1 MATDPSYMIMN
12 LKKYNNTSDSR
23 ESCEWRVLNLATLR
37 LSRAIKVAC
46 LSWRE
51 LKNCINPSSFDIVRT
66 PKSIICIF
74 SVISVHFRPIH
85 SLVFVNCNPLKKKKE
100 NYKTKQKLLCT
111 HPQQICLFSK
121 HYAKR
126 YGRVAD
132 LLLYQ
137 CSDTGSNHTINSLS
151 RTWHFNII

>member
-12 LKKYNNTSDSR
+12 LKKCNNTSDS

-46 LSWRE
+46 LSGRE
-51 LKNCINPSSFDIVRT
+51 LKNCINPSSFNIVRT
-66 PKSIICIF
+66 LKSIICIF
-74 SVISVHFRPIH
+74 SVISIHFRPIH
-85 SLVFVNCNPLKKKKE
+85 SLVFVNCNPLKKKKKEKQQNQTE
-100 NYKTKQKLLCT
+100 NVKLST
-111 HPQQICLFSK
+111 HLQQICLFLK

-132 LLLYQ
+132 LLLM
-137 CSDTGSNHTINSLS
+137 
-151 RTWHFNII
+151 F